1 MRAIMEAVAFTLRD
15 ELEYVNIDAE
25 AIRITGGGASSPLWA
40 QIKADVTGKEL
51 ATLEES
57 ETACL
62 GSALLAAVGIGLY
75 KNAAEASRA
84 AVKIKGKYSPSGADY
99 SAAYRRF
106 RELDGVINK

>member
-1 MRAIMEAVAFTLRD
+1 MPFYFDPTYILIIIA
-15 ELEYVNIDAE
+15 YV
-25 AIRITGGGASSPLWA
+25 ITLWA

-51 ATLEES
+51 CTLEES

-75 KNAAEASRA
+75 GSAAEAARA
-84 AVKIKGKYSPSGADY
+84 AVKIKGKYAPSGADY

-106 RELDGVINK
+106 CELDGVINT